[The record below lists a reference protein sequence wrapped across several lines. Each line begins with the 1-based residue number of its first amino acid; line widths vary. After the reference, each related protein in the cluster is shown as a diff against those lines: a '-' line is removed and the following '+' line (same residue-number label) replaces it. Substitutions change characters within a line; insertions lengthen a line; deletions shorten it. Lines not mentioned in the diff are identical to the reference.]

1 MLYVYCFNA
10 DCGRAGSLDGMF
22 VCSESGKAKLDKL
35 IADKT
40 YVHFGEVLGKHSD
53 IGGKI
58 EEDEIT
64 LVEASQEDIAAML
77 RVFGLTGIDGWYTIS
92 GYNPLD
98 YVDAE

>member
-1 MLYVYCFNA
+1 MLYVYRFNA

-22 VCSESGKAKLDKL
+22 VCSESSKATLEKL

-53 IGGKI
+53 IGGSI
-58 EEDEIT
+58 EEYEIT
-64 LVEASQEDIAAML
+64 LVDASQDDIAAML
-77 RVFGLTGIDGWYTIS
+77 RVFGLTGVDDWYTLS

-98 YVDAE
+98 YVGQE